1 MPTAGQSAFF
11 RRSTRIKLSSD
22 NCYNACPN
30 VRLMWRGASNAKQRK
45 KMSTI
50 QHKWALVTGS
60 SRGIGRQI
68 ALGLAKRGCNVIVHA
83 REAAHLEEVLASLA
97 QYGVKTHAVEGD
109 LATAQGV
116 QSVIG
121 GVAAGP
127 NQVDILY
134 NNAAI
139 MIPPTSIYENTLE
152 QWQLSFQVN
161 LFAMVALCSAFA
173 PAMKQRGYGRI
184 INITSGIK
192 DQPDLSPYS
201 VSKAAVDKYSRDLST
216 ELAGANVLVNYV
228 DPGWLRTDLGG
239 PDAMFG
245 VETVVPGALVP
256 ALLEDNGPT
265 GQLFAAQDFKY
276 LA

>member
-1 MPTAGQSAFF
+1 M
-11 RRSTRIKLSSD
+11 SD
-22 NCYNACPN
+22 ILN
-30 VRLMWRGASNAKQRK
+30 
-45 KMSTI
+45 
-50 QHKWALVTGS
+50 KWALVTGS

-83 REAAHLEEVLASLA
+83 REAGHLDEVLSSLA
-97 QYGVKTHAVEGD
+97 QYGVQTHAVEGD
-109 LATAQGV
+109 LATPAGV
-116 QSVIG
+116 QSVIA

-127 NQVDILY
+127 AQVDILY

-139 MIPPTSIYENTLE
+139 MIPPKSIYENTLE
-152 QWQLSFQVN
+152 EWQLSFQVN
-161 LFAMVALCSAFA
+161 LFAMVGLCSAFA

-192 DQPDLSPYS
+192 DQPALSPYS

-265 GQLFAAQDFKY
+265 GQLFSAQDFKY